1 MLAAAA
7 IGEESAVIFR
17 APDQRRPSLVRLDA
31 RGRAIGR
38 PLPIRA
44 DTALPAE
51 VAETVSPRL
60 ELARGRLM
68 LRRVDAAER
77 EVGEPIEIARLS
89 GSRHAAAVAFS
100 GRDFG
105 IVYGSPSAEE
115 WTYSLRRADCAD
127 PGGPA
132 P

>member
-1 MLAAAA
+1 VL
-7 IGEESAVIFR
+7 
-17 APDQRRPSLVRLDA
+17 RRPLTSGARALRFAWCALLVA
-31 RGRAIGR
+31 CGS
-38 PLPIRA
+38 
-44 DTALPAE
+44 T
-51 VAETVSPRL
+51 
-60 ELARGRLM
+60 
-68 LRRVDAAER
+68 LRRVDAAAR
-77 EVGEPIEIARLS
+77 QVGEPIEIARLS